1 MTLEQSL
8 AAKQIAK
15 LLYLGYGK
23 KVCIRDAASML
34 VSQGFS
40 RQHSE
45 KIAVEMFD
53 LLA

>member
-1 MTLEQSL
+1 MILEQAL

-15 LLYLGYGK
+15 LLDLGYGK
-23 KVCIRDAASML
+23 TVCIRDAASLL

-40 RQHSE
+40 KQHSE
-45 KIAVEMFD
+45 KIASEMFD